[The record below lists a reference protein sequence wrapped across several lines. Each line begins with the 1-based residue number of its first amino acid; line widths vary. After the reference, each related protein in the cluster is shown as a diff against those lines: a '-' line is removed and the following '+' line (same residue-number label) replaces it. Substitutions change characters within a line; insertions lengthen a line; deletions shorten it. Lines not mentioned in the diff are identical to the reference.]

1 MIRIRTALGN
11 DAARVDAFYA
21 SLGKSATSSESRLVL
36 IAEDEDT
43 IIGAV
48 RLCAEGGCLVLR
60 TMVVR
65 EEYRHQGIG
74 RRMLLALEE
83 FMGEGDFYC
92 LAYPH
97 LLAFYGSVGFVEI
110 AEDDAPD
117 HIRERYARYTSG
129 GMRFAIM
136 KRPKGPARQ

>member
-1 MIRIRTALGN
+1 MIRIRAALEN

-21 SLGKSATSSESRLVL
+21 SLGKSATSSESHLVL
-36 IAEDEDT
+36 IAEEEDA

-48 RLCAEGGCLVLR
+48 RLCVEGGCLVLR

-65 EEYRHQGIG
+65 EEYRKQGIG
-74 RRMLLALEE
+74 RRMLLALEG
-83 FMGEGDFYC
+83 FMREGDCYC

-97 LLAFYGSVGFVEI
+97 LLAFYGSVGFVKI
-110 AEDDAPD
+110 AEHDAPD

-136 KRPKGPARQ
+136 KRPKEAARR